1 MFTTFH
7 LNGRLC
13 SSDLIRHIAAEA
25 KTPYTFLITKPDID
39 WVYRAQERMLQVLQ
53 MTHAKMVYADH
64 FQRPCPA
71 AQASTGGAGVSPA
84 ECPGAQASSPALE
97 SSPTQGGAVYSNS
110 PAPLAG
116 RGTGGGA
123 PQGGAVSRPHQE
135 VTIGQL
141 PPKEAP
147 VIDYQ
152 LGALRD
158 DFDFGAVML
167 WDTRALREAATRMT
181 ANYQY
186 AGLYDLRLK
195 ASENTPLGT
204 QASRLRLTTPFV
216 HIPEYL
222 YYELEHDNRKSG
234 EKLFDYVDPRNRAV
248 QIEMEQAVTDHLRAI
263 HALITPTDIHP
274 ADIPTKDEYP
284 VTASVIIPCKNRART
299 VRDAITSALSQQVA
313 APYSFNVFI
322 VDDNSTDGTQDIIR
336 ELVAAN
342 QTARQ
347 TNPATPELIY
357 IAQDATYHAIGGN
370 WNKAIHDPRCGRYAI
385 QLDSDDTYSSP
396 HTVQTFINK
405 FQEGNYALVI
415 GTYQMTD
422 IDGNI
427 LPPGIIDH
435 REWTDHNGMNNALR
449 INGLGAPRAFLTPL
463 LRTIDFPTT
472 KYGEDYA
479 VALRICREYPV
490 GRIYDVVYNC
500 RRWECNSD
508 ANCDIPTMNRNNWY
522 KDRIRTW
529 ELQAR
534 IKS

>member
-1 MFTTFH
+1 MFTSFH

-25 KTPYTFLITKPDID
+25 KTPYTFLITKPDIE

-64 FQRPCPA
+64 FQRTA
-71 AQASTGGAGVSPA
+71 
-84 ECPGAQASSPALE
+84 
-97 SSPTQGGAVYSNS
+97 NS
-110 PAPLAG
+110 DLPL
-116 RGTGGGA
+116 
-123 PQGGAVSRPHQE
+123 
-135 VTIGQL
+135 
-141 PPKEAP
+141 EAP

-167 WDTRALREAATRMT
+167 WDTNALQEAASHMT
-181 ANYQY
+181 ADYQY

-195 ASENTPLGT
+195 ASDNA
-204 QASRLRLTTPFV
+204 QTPFV

-222 YYELEHDNRKSG
+222 YYEIEHDNRKSG

-248 QIEMEQAVTDHLRAI
+248 QIEMEQAVTEHLRTI
-263 HALITPTDIHP
+263 HALITPADIHP
-274 ADIPTKDEYP
+274 VEIEKDNFP

-299 VRDAITSALSQQVA
+299 VRDAITSALSQQVT

-336 ELVAAN
+336 ELLKDN
-342 QTARQ
+342 QDARKA
-347 TNPATPELIY
+347 NPATPELIY
-357 IAQDATYHAIGGN
+357 IAQDTTYHAIGGN

-396 HTVQTFINK
+396 HTVQAFINK

-508 ANCDIPTMNRNNWY
+508 ANCDIPAMNRNNWY

-534 IKS
+534 ITPN